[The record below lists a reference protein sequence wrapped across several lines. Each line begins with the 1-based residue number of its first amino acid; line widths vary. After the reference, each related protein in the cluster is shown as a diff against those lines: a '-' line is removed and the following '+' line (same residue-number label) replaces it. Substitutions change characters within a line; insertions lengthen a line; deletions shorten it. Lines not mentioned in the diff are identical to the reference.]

1 MSQFAHLLEVEHPYP
16 FDLGRILYFFAERQS
31 ILKKKLAGEPRPWST
46 DPIFNEYRFCNV
58 DRMDDAVTIW
68 IQENIVKPYK
78 DHPDLWLM
86 LAYARWINWPPT
98 LDEMVKSGVWFGDH
112 DHSLDALA
120 DAMQARQ
127 NRGEK
132 VYTGAYMI
140 RAESNKNSPWFNK
153 SKHWFI
159 CNIVIGNLVKHR
171 VELEALLNKI
181 DCTLEEFHAAI
192 CFDDRFPNWGG
203 FMTYELVTDLNH
215 TRYLEDAPDRYLWCN
230 PGPGYMRG
238 MNRLTGQPL
247 NKIQNMEDSNV
258 HGRAVLEG
266 VLWAYDTGLIPND
279 LFERHQLDMRAV
291 ESAHC
296 ESDKYLRVM
305 NGEGRPRSRYVHHT
319 YNDAIEP
326 SNTQDLQTL

>member
-1 MSQFAHLLEVEHPYP
+1 MSQFAHLLEVEHSYP

-31 ILKKKLAGEPRPWST
+31 ILKKKLAGEPRPWTT
-46 DPIFNEYRFCNV
+46 DPIFDEYRFCNV

-86 LAYARWINWPPT
+86 LAFARWVNWPPT
-98 LDEMVKSGVWFGDH
+98 LAEMVQSGVWFGDH
-112 DHSLDALA
+112 DHSLEALA

-127 NRGEK
+127 DRGEK

-140 RAESNKNSPWFNK
+140 RAESNKTVPWFNK

-159 CNIVIGNLVKHR
+159 CNIVVGNLINNR
-171 VELEALLNKI
+171 VELEALLNEPG
-181 DCTLEEFHAAI
+181 CTLEEFHTALVN
-192 CFDDRFPNWGG
+192 FPNWGG
-203 FMTYELVTDLNH
+203 FMAYEVVTDLNH
-215 TRYLEDAPDRYLWCN
+215 TRYLKDAPDRYTWTN
-230 PGPGYMRG
+230 PGPGFMRG

-247 NKIQNMEDSNV
+247 NKIQNMEASNIYA
-258 HGRAVLEG
+258 RSVLEG
-266 VLWAYDTGLIPND
+266 ILWAYDTGLIPND

-296 ESDKYLRVM
+296 ETDKYLRVL

-319 YNDAIEP
+319 YNDEVQP
-326 SNTQDLQTL
+326 SSTQDLQTL

>member
-1 MSQFAHLLEVEHPYP
+1 MSQFAHLLEVEHSYP

-31 ILKKKLAGEPRPWST
+31 ILKKKLAGEPRPWTS
-46 DPIFNEYRFCNV
+46 DPIFDEYRFCNV

-86 LAYARWINWPPT
+86 LAFARWVNWPPT
-98 LDEMVKSGVWFGDH
+98 LAEMVKSGVWFGDP
-112 DHSLDALA
+112 DHTLEALA

-140 RAESNKNSPWFNK
+140 RAESNKTVPWFNK

-159 CNIVIGNLVKHR
+159 CNIVVGNLINNR
-171 VELEALLNKI
+171 VELEALLNKPG
-181 DCTLEEFHAAI
+181 CTLEEFHAALVN
-192 CFDDRFPNWGG
+192 FPNWGG
-203 FMTYELVTDLNH
+203 FMAYEVVTDLNH
-215 TRYLEDAPDRYLWCN
+215 TRYLKDAPDRYMWTN
-230 PGPGYMRG
+230 PGPGFMRG

-247 NKIQNMEDSNV
+247 NKNQTMEASNIYA
-258 HGRAVLEG
+258 RSVLEG
-266 VLWAYDTGLIPND
+266 ILWAYDTGLIPNH

-296 ESDKYLRVM
+296 ETDKYLRVL

-319 YNDAIEP
+319 YNDAVEP
-326 SNTQDLQTL
+326 PSTQDLQTL